1 MRMTTTE
8 TRSAITFV
16 LRAMLWHTVTYLLAG
31 LVASRLL
38 DYQWAFGQP
47 VIRDY
52 MKDFSSTGV
61 GLGPWLQPVRGL
73 IFGVVLLP
81 FRATLSSQKWGWLS
95 LWGLLVGIGIIST
108 PAASP
113 SSFEGL
119 LYSRLPLWYHL
130 FGLPEV
136 LLQTLAFSV
145 LLHRSLRPHDAH
157 SRPAWQQRSMAA
169 VAGAC
174 FAFIGYAVVSI
185 AFAFVVGDGL
195 QTEGALRWQTQG
207 LFIAPLL
214 LLAVLVWLGQAG
226 TRPLQRW
233 WVVAIVAWASN
244 VVAILA
250 WQALVMHAPG
260 VSYALLAPVLPALI
274 AAWMARVRRA
284 S

>member
-1 MRMTTTE
+1 MTTTE
-8 TRSAITFV
+8 TRSAVTFV

-136 LLQTLAFSV
+136 LLQTLAFST

-185 AFAFVVGDGL
+185 AFAFAVGDGL
-195 QTEGALRWQTQG
+195 QTEGALSWQTQG

-250 WQALVMHAPG
+250 WQALVMQAPG

>member
-1 MRMTTTE
+1 MTTTE
-8 TRSAITFV
+8 TRSAVTFV

-136 LLQTLAFSV
+136 LLQTLAFSM
-145 LLHRSLRPHDAH
+145 LLHRSLRPHDPH
-157 SRPAWQQRSMAA
+157 TRPAWQQRSMAA

-185 AFAFVVGDGL
+185 GFAFVVGDGL
-195 QTEGALRWQTQG
+195 QTEGALSWQTQG

-226 TRPLQRW
+226 TRPFQRW
-233 WVVAIVAWASN
+233 WVVAVVAWASN
-244 VVAILA
+244 AVAILA
-250 WQALVMHAPG
+250 WQALVMQAPG
-260 VSYALLAPVLPALI
+260 VTYALLAPALPALI